1 MIDVHAVFVGGRAAK
16 PSAKAFAEFLVE
28 ALNPRAGASGRRD
41 RFARGRAFEWR
52 PFETAFK
59 TAVTCCTERRRRR
72 GLEPRRIGRP
82 SPPPGDTMNPVI
94 PAAVACAIGLAQ
106 AFRQRRDA
114 GESTPPRSDT
124 RRAPRAHRQRDA
136 RARQAAAGR
145 RHLGVRRPAKTYQ
158 TLLGIGGAIT
168 DASAEVF
175 ARLAPRSRSAC
186 CAPTTTRSDGIGYS
200 LARTTIHSSDFSSA
214 SYTYVAEGD
223 AKLATF
229 SVAHDRE
236 FRIPLIKR
244 AIAAAGGHL
253 TLFASPWSAPAFMKT
268 NASMLQGGQLK
279 PEFADAWARYYT
291 RFIRAYEQ
299 EGIPIWGIT
308 IQNEPMATQ
317 RWESMIYS
325 AEDERDFLK
334 NHLGPAM
341 AQAGL
346 GDRKIIV
353 WDHNRD
359 LMTQRAR
366 VIFEDPEASKYAWGM
381 GFHWYETWAG
391 GAPMFANVGAV
402 HRAWPDKHLLLTEA
416 TVEGFDPARLQS
428 VANAERYGTALIND
442 FNNGAEGWT
451 DWNILLDE
459 KGGPN
464 HVGNFCFAPV
474 HADTRT
480 GELTFTPSFW
490 YLGHFSKFIR
500 PGAHRVEAASSR
512 SSLLTTAFA
521 NPDGSLATVVMN
533 ATDQP
538 VDYRFFVGRTRRAWR
553 SRRTRSRR
561 WSCAEPQA
569 ARPALRAL
577 ASACAQLATG
587 NAVSPGNAHCGKP
600 PPDGK
605 LRA

>member
-1 MIDVHAVFVGGRAAK
+1 
-16 PSAKAFAEFLVE
+16 
-28 ALNPRAGASGRRD
+28 
-41 RFARGRAFEWR
+41 
-52 PFETAFK
+52 
-59 TAVTCCTERRRRR
+59 
-72 GLEPRRIGRP
+72 
-82 SPPPGDTMNPVI
+82 MNSVI
-94 PAAVACAIGLAQ
+94 PAAAVACAIGLAQ
-106 AFRQRRDA
+106 ASAVGATLEVHTTASGTSDRLALTSNTTFAPGKQ
-114 GESTPPRSDT
+114 PPEGDISVFVDRS
-124 RRAPRAHRQRDA
+124 
-136 RARQAAAGR
+136 
-145 RHLGVRRPAKTYQ
+145 KTYQ

-175 ARLAPRSRSAC
+175 AKLAPNDQERLLHAYYDSK
-186 CAPTTTRSDGIGYS
+186 DGIGYS

-223 AKLATF
+223 AKLDTF
-229 SVAHDRE
+229 SVAHDRT
-236 FRIPLIKR
+236 FRIPLIQR

-268 NASMLQGGQLK
+268 NDSMLQGGQLR
-279 PEFADAWARYYT
+279 PEFADAWARYFT
-291 RFIRAYEQ
+291 RFIRAYEH

-308 IQNEPMATQ
+308 IQNEPMAKQ
-317 RWESMIYS
+317 RWESMIFS

-334 NHLGPAM
+334 NHLGPVM
-341 AQAGL
+341 AKAGL
-346 GDRKIIV
+346 GDRRIIV

-366 VIFEDPEASKYAWGM
+366 VIFDDPEASKYAWGM

-428 VANAERYGTALIND
+428 FANAERYGLALIND
-442 FNNGAEGWT
+442 FNHGAEGWT

-480 GELTFTPSFW
+480 GELVFTPSFW

-512 SSLLTTAFA
+512 STLVTTAFA
-521 NPDGSLATVVMN
+521 NPDGTLATVVMN
-533 ATDQP
+533 QTDKP
-538 VDYRFFVGRTRRAWR
+538 VDYRFFVGHDEAKV
-553 SRRTRSRR
+553 SI
-561 WSCAEPQA
+561 
-569 ARPALRAL
+569 PAHAIQTLVVR
-577 ASACAQLATG
+577 
-587 NAVSPGNAHCGKP
+587 
-600 PPDGK
+600 
-605 LRA
+605 

>member
-1 MIDVHAVFVGGRAAK
+1 
-16 PSAKAFAEFLVE
+16 
-28 ALNPRAGASGRRD
+28 
-41 RFARGRAFEWR
+41 
-52 PFETAFK
+52 
-59 TAVTCCTERRRRR
+59 
-72 GLEPRRIGRP
+72 
-82 SPPPGDTMNPVI
+82 MNSVL
-94 PAAVACAIGLAQ
+94 PAAVACALSLAQ
-106 AFRQRRDA
+106 ATA
-114 GESTPPRSDT
+114 GGATLEIHTT
-124 RRAPRAHRQRDA
+124 
-136 RARQAAAGR
+136 AAGSAER
-145 RHLGVRRPAKTYQ
+145 LAASTATFAPGVQPPEGDVSVFVDPAKAYQ

-175 ARLAPRSRSAC
+175 AKLPAEEQAHLMRAYYDPV
-186 CAPTTTRSDGIGYS
+186 DGIGYT
-200 LARTTIHSSDFSSA
+200 LARTTIHSSDFSSG

-223 AKLATF
+223 AKLESF
-229 SVAHDRE
+229 SIAHDRE
-236 FRIPLIKR
+236 FRIPLLKR

-253 TLFASPWSAPAFMKT
+253 TMFASPWSAPAFMKT
-268 NASMLQGGQLK
+268 NGSMVQGGQLK

-291 RFIRAYEQ
+291 LFIRAYEK

-308 IQNEPMATQ
+308 VQNEPMARQ

-325 AEDERDFLK
+325 AEQERDFLK
-334 NHLGPAM
+334 NHLGPVM
-341 AQAGL
+341 ARAGL
-346 GDRKIIV
+346 GDRRIIV

-366 VIFEDPEASKYAWGM
+366 VIFDDPQASKYAWGM

-402 HRAWPDKHLLLTEA
+402 HRAWPAKHLLLTEA
-416 TVEGFDPARLQS
+416 TVEGFDPARMQS
-428 VANAERYGTALIND
+428 FANAERYGTALIND

-459 KGGPN
+459 RGGPN

-500 PGAHRVEAASSR
+500 PGARRVEAATSR
-512 SSLLTTAFA
+512 STLATTSFT

-538 VDYRFFVGRTRRAWR
+538 VTYRLFVGRNEA
-553 SRRTRSRR
+553 SV
-561 WSCAEPQA
+561 AI
-569 ARPALRAL
+569 PAHAIQTLVLR
-577 ASACAQLATG
+577 
-587 NAVSPGNAHCGKP
+587 
-600 PPDGK
+600 
-605 LRA
+605 

>member
-1 MIDVHAVFVGGRAAK
+1 
-16 PSAKAFAEFLVE
+16 
-28 ALNPRAGASGRRD
+28 
-41 RFARGRAFEWR
+41 
-52 PFETAFK
+52 
-59 TAVTCCTERRRRR
+59 
-72 GLEPRRIGRP
+72 
-82 SPPPGDTMNPVI
+82 MNSVL
-94 PAAVACAIGLAQ
+94 PAAVACAISLAQ
-106 AFRQRRDA
+106 ATANGATLEIHTTASGSSDRLAASSSKFAPGAQ
-114 GESTPPRSDT
+114 PPEGDISVFVDPT
-124 RRAPRAHRQRDA
+124 
-136 RARQAAAGR
+136 
-145 RHLGVRRPAKTYQ
+145 KTFQ

-175 ARLAPRSRSAC
+175 AKLSPKEQEHLLRAYYDPV
-186 CAPTTTRSDGIGYS
+186 DGIGYT
-200 LARTTIHSSDFSSA
+200 LARTTIHSSDFSSG

-223 AKLATF
+223 AKLDTF
-229 SVAHDRE
+229 SVAHDRAY
-236 FRIPLIKR
+236 RIPLIKR
-244 AIAAAGGHL
+244 AIAAAGGRL
-253 TLFASPWSAPAFMKT
+253 MTFASPWSAPASMKT
-268 NASMLQGGQLK
+268 NGSMLQGGKLR

-291 RFIRAYEQ
+291 LFIRAYEK

-308 IQNEPMATQ
+308 VQNEPMAKQ

-334 NHLGPAM
+334 NHLGPVM
-341 AQAGL
+341 DKAGL

-366 VIFEDPEASKYAWGM
+366 VIFDDPDASRYAWGM

-402 HRAWPDKHLLLTEA
+402 HRAWPGKHLLLTEA
-416 TVEGFDPARLQS
+416 TVEGYDPARLQS
-428 VANAERYGTALIND
+428 FANAERYGTALIND

-480 GELTFTPSFW
+480 GELTFTPSYW
-490 YLGHFSKFIR
+490 YLGQFSKFIR

-512 SSLLTTAFA
+512 SNLLATAFA

-533 ATDQP
+533 STDKA
-538 VDYRFFVGRTRRAWR
+538 VDYRLFVGKDEAKV
-553 SRRTRSRR
+553 SI
-561 WSCAEPQA
+561 
-569 ARPALRAL
+569 PAHAIQTLVVR
-577 ASACAQLATG
+577 
-587 NAVSPGNAHCGKP
+587 
-600 PPDGK
+600 
-605 LRA
+605 

>member
-1 MIDVHAVFVGGRAAK
+1 
-16 PSAKAFAEFLVE
+16 
-28 ALNPRAGASGRRD
+28 
-41 RFARGRAFEWR
+41 
-52 PFETAFK
+52 
-59 TAVTCCTERRRRR
+59 
-72 GLEPRRIGRP
+72 
-82 SPPPGDTMNPVI
+82 MNPVL
-94 PAAVACAIGLAQ
+94 PAAVACAISLAQ
-106 AFRQRRDA
+106 ATA
-114 GESTPPRSDT
+114 NGATLEIHTT
-124 RRAPRAHRQRDA
+124 
-136 RARQAAAGR
+136 AAGTSER
-145 RHLGVRRPAKTYQ
+145 FAGSRSTFGPGSQPPEGDISVFVDPTKTYQ
-158 TLLGIGGAIT
+158 ALLGIGGAIT

-175 ARLAPRSRSAC
+175 AKLPPKEQERLLRAYYD
-186 CAPTTTRSDGIGYS
+186 PTDGIGYT
-200 LARTTIHSSDFSSA
+200 LARTTIHSSDFSSG
-214 SYTYVAEGD
+214 SYTYIAEGD
-223 AKLATF
+223 AKLDTF
-229 SVAHDRE
+229 SVAHDRK
-236 FRIPLIKR
+236 FRIPLIQR

-268 NASMLQGGQLK
+268 NASMLQGGQLR

-299 EGIPIWGIT
+299 EGIPVWGIT
-308 IQNEPMATQ
+308 VQNEPMARQ
-317 RWESMIYS
+317 RWESMIFS

-334 NHLGPAM
+334 NHLGPVM
-341 AQAGL
+341 DKAGL

-366 VIFEDPEASKYAWGM
+366 VIFDDPDASRYAWGM

-402 HRAWPDKHLLLTEA
+402 HRAWPGKHLLLTEA
-416 TVEGFDPARLQS
+416 TVEGYDPARLQS
-428 VANAERYGTALIND
+428 FANAERYGTALIND

-480 GELTFTPSFW
+480 GELTFTPSYW

-512 SSLLTTAFA
+512 SNLLATAFA

-533 ATDQP
+533 STDKA
-538 VDYRFFVGRTRRAWR
+538 VDYRLFVGKDEAKV
-553 SRRTRSRR
+553 SI
-561 WSCAEPQA
+561 
-569 ARPALRAL
+569 PAHAIQTLVVR
-577 ASACAQLATG
+577 
-587 NAVSPGNAHCGKP
+587 
-600 PPDGK
+600 
-605 LRA
+605 

>member
-1 MIDVHAVFVGGRAAK
+1 
-16 PSAKAFAEFLVE
+16 
-28 ALNPRAGASGRRD
+28 
-41 RFARGRAFEWR
+41 
-52 PFETAFK
+52 
-59 TAVTCCTERRRRR
+59 
-72 GLEPRRIGRP
+72 
-82 SPPPGDTMNPVI
+82 MNPVI

-106 AFRQRRDA
+106 APVHGTTLEVHTTAFDRGEHLALTGTAALAPGKQPPEGDVSVFVDA
-114 GESTPPRSDT
+114 S
-124 RRAPRAHRQRDA
+124 
-136 RARQAAAGR
+136 
-145 RHLGVRRPAKTYQ
+145 KTYQ

-175 ARLAPRSRSAC
+175 ARLDAKAQERLLHAYYD
-186 CAPTTTRSDGIGYS
+186 TRDGIGYS

-214 SYTYVAEGD
+214 SYTYIAEGD
-223 AKLATF
+223 AGLDTF
-229 SVAHDRE
+229 SIAHDRE
-236 FRIPLIKR
+236 FRIPLLKR

-268 NASMLQGGQLK
+268 NGSMLRGGQLK
-279 PEFADAWARYYT
+279 PEYADAWARYYT

-299 EGIPIWGIT
+299 EGVPVWGIT
-308 IQNEPMATQ
+308 VQNEPMATQ
-317 RWESMIYS
+317 AWESMIYS

-346 GDRKIIV
+346 ADRKIIV

-391 GAPMFANVGAV
+391 GAPMFANVAAV
-402 HRAWPDKHLLLTEA
+402 HRAWPGKHLLLTEA

-459 KGGPN
+459 RGGPN

-480 GELTFTPSFW
+480 GELTFTPSYW
-490 YLGHFSKFIR
+490 YLGHFSRFIR

-512 SSLLTTAFA
+512 SSLAATAFA

-538 VDYRFFVGRTRRAWR
+538 VNYRYFVGGD
-553 SRRTRSRR
+553 
-561 WSCAEPQA
+561 E
-569 ARPALRAL
+569 ARVAIPAHAIQTLVLR
-577 ASACAQLATG
+577 
-587 NAVSPGNAHCGKP
+587 
-600 PPDGK
+600 
-605 LRA
+605 